1 MKITKK
7 GIAMTTVLLICF
19 ILRGDILQF
28 PCYTYHFERYI
39 HSPAQIIQ
47 ALVGYIAVFL
57 VFACGFFGIYDYK
70 RLGLIFLAVQPAKLI
85 MDISEEFISE
95 RFEVNVFYP
104 VLGLFLLFIIIYLA
118 DLFIGN
124 RNGFKENIKQ
134 NVKLILLALA
144 VSIAL
149 SVVVF
154 VATIVINETA
164 MKKMLDTFY
173 DEQVISQAICHSIIL
188 LVVYICMFAAG
199 ILCLRAII
207 SKAYNPTVKC
217 TKTAEIS
224 LTAAAIVLL
233 TGYIVY
239 YLMNYV
245 NPIFYYIEILEE
257 TKGLHS

>member
-1 MKITKK
+1 
-7 GIAMTTVLLICF
+7 
-19 ILRGDILQF
+19 
-28 PCYTYHFERYI
+28 
-39 HSPAQIIQ
+39 
-47 ALVGYIAVFL
+47 
-57 VFACGFFGIYDYK
+57 
-70 RLGLIFLAVQPAKLI
+70 

-188 LVVYICMFAAG
+188 LVAAG